1 MTFLEPL
8 LLWGLPL
15 ALLPVIIHLF
25 NRLRHRS
32 IDWGAMMFLLS
43 ATRKSTRYARLR
55 QWLILLLRVL
65 ALVGLVLAVARPL
78 AGQWLGWMFQTAPE
92 VIVVVLDRSASMEA
106 RMPGGN
112 VSKRAE
118 ALRVLAEAAQSYR
131 ESSRFVLFDTALRT
145 PTEVGDPQALPQ
157 LSTAGAT
164 DTAADIPA
172 TLQAV
177 VEWAQRNKVGHFE
190 IWLAS
195 DLQASNWQPEN
206 QQWKVL
212 TTQMA
217 ALPQTVRVRLL
228 VFDQPPVG
236 ESWSVSI
243 SEVVRRP
250 KAEPPEV
257 EVVMVIDRNNPAP
270 APMPVSIGSDG
281 TRAQVDLELTG
292 PSYRYR
298 HKLPVESAT
307 ASGWGRV
314 ELPADDNPRDN
325 VAYFVYG
332 PPVVL
337 RSLVVSDE
345 PAVGRIL
352 ALAAAPYV
360 NETNFV
366 AEVIHPD
373 RASSVVWS
381 DYAMVLWHAA
391 PPAGPVAAQLQ
402 QYLEEGG
409 AVWMFAHGRPGSFEG
424 ISWGEPQEAEEGK
437 SWPITQWQRQD
448 GLLANTEEN
457 IVLPLNELEVRRRQ
471 PLGGAGTA
479 LASYEDRVPFL
490 VRRVVGR
497 GELVACSVGIWPE
510 WSNLREGW
518 VLVPAVQRLLQA
530 GGRRFTQAG
539 MLSCGQIIPA
549 GAGEVWTCLEGSKDI
564 RLHAGVYRS
573 GLRMVAMNRPP
584 AENEVETIEP
594 SKARTLFGPVSV
606 QMLGDRK
613 QGEGRLQ
620 SELWRLFLFAMLV
633 FLLAEAVLIL
643 PSKPESAPL
652 TPFQVK
658 GGTP

>member
-55 QWLILLLRVL
+55 QWLILLFRVL
-65 ALVGLVLAVARPL
+65 ALVGLILAVARPL
-78 AGQWLGWMFQTAPE
+78 AGGWLGWMFHAAPD
-92 VIVVVLDRSASMEA
+92 VIVIVLDRSSSMEA

-118 ALRVLAEAAQSYR
+118 AARVLAESAKSFQ
-131 ESSRFVLFDTALRT
+131 ETSRFVLFDTALRT

-157 LSTAGAT
+157 LSSAAAT

-177 VEWAQRNKVGHFE
+177 VEWAERNKVGHFE

-195 DLQASNWQPEN
+195 DLQTSNWQPDGE
-206 QQWKVL
+206 QWKVL
-212 TTQMA
+212 TAQIV

-228 VFDQPPVG
+228 VFDQPPLA
-236 ESWSVSI
+236 EAWSVSVM
-243 SEVVRRP
+243 EVLRRP
-250 KAEPPEV
+250 RAEPPEV
-257 EVVMVIDRNNPAP
+257 EVVLQIDRNNPAP
-270 APMPVSIGSDG
+270 AIMPVTIGG
-281 TRAQVDLELTG
+281 EGARAQVDLELSG

-307 ASGWGRV
+307 SSGWGKV

-325 VAYFVYG
+325 TAYFVYG
-332 PPVVL
+332 PPVTL
-337 RSLVVSDE
+337 RTLVVAED

-352 ALAAAPYV
+352 QLAAAPFSQD
-360 NETNFV
+360 TNFV

-373 RASSVVWS
+373 RATGVVWN
-381 DYAMVLWHAA
+381 DYALVLWHAV
-391 PPAGPVAAQLQ
+391 PPSGAVERQLR
-402 QYLEEGG
+402 QYLKEGG
-409 AVWMFAHGRPGSFEG
+409 ALWLFASGAPGAFEG
-424 ISWGEPQEAEEGK
+424 VSWGEPQETEPDK
-437 SWPITQWQRQD
+437 NWVITQWQRQE

-457 IVLPLNELEVRRRQ
+457 LALPLNELEIRRRQ
-471 PLGGAGTA
+471 PLGGVPTV
-479 LASYEDRVPFL
+479 LAAFEDRTPFM
-490 VRRVVGR
+490 VRRVVGQ
-497 GELVACSVGIWPE
+497 GELVASAVGLRPE

-530 GGRRFTQAG
+530 GGRRFTQSG
-539 MLSCGQIIPA
+539 MLSCGQIVPV
-549 GAGEVWTCLEGSKDI
+549 GAGEVWTSLEGSKDI

-573 GLRMVAMNRPP
+573 GLRMVAVNRPP
-584 AENEVETIEP
+584 AENEVETLEP
-594 SKARTLFGPVSV
+594 ARARGLFGPVSV
-606 QMLGDRK
+606 QMLGERK

-620 SELWRLFLFAMLV
+620 AEMWRLFLFTMLL
-633 FLLAEAVLIL
+633 FLLTEAMMIL
-643 PSKPESAPL
+643 PPKPEAAPAAK
-652 TPFQVK
+652 FQMK
-658 GGTP
+658 GGAP

>member
-78 AGQWLGWMFQTAPE
+78 AGGWLGWMFQAAPD
-92 VIVVVLDRSASMEA
+92 VIVIVLDRSASMEA

-118 ALRVLAEAAQSYR
+118 AARVLAEAAQSYKDT
-131 ESSRFVLFDTALRT
+131 SRFVLFDTALRA
-145 PTEVGDPQALPQ
+145 PTEVGDPSALPQ

-195 DLQASNWQPEN
+195 DLQASNWQPDSE
-206 QQWKVL
+206 QWKVV
-212 TTQMA
+212 TAQIA

-228 VFDQPPVG
+228 TFEQPPVT
-236 ESWSVSI
+236 ESWSVQI
-243 SEVVRRP
+243 TDVIRRP
-250 KAEPPEV
+250 RAEPPEV
-257 EVVMVIDRNNPAP
+257 EVVMMIDRNNPAP
-270 APMPVSIGSDG
+270 AVMPISLGGEG
-281 TRAQVDLELTG
+281 TRAQVDLEISG

-307 ASGWGRV
+307 ASGWGKV

-337 RSLVVSDE
+337 RSLVVTDDS
-345 PAVGRIL
+345 AVGRIL
-352 ALAAAPYV
+352 QLAAAPFV
-360 NETNFV
+360 NDTNLV
-366 AEVIHPD
+366 AEMVHPD
-373 RASSVVWS
+373 RTAGVVWN
-381 DYAMVLWHAA
+381 DYALVLWHAA
-391 PPAGPVAAQLQ
+391 PPGGAVAAALH
-402 QYLEEGG
+402 QYLEAGG
-409 AVWMFAHGRPGSFEG
+409 ALWMFAHGQPGQFEG
-424 ISWGEPQEAEEGK
+424 ISWGEAQEAEEGK
-437 SWPITQWQRQD
+437 SWPITQWQRQE

-457 IVLPLNELEVRRRQ
+457 LALPLNDLEVRRRQ
-471 PLGGAGTA
+471 PLGGTGIA
-479 LASYEDRVPFL
+479 LASFEDRL
-490 VRRVVGR
+490 ALLSRRVVGR
-497 GELVACSVGIWPE
+497 GELVACGVGLWPE

-518 VLVPAVQRLLQA
+518 VLVPAVQRLLQT

-539 MLSCGQIIPA
+539 MLHCGQIMPA
-549 GAGEVWTCLEGSKDI
+549 GGGEIWSSVEGPKDI

-573 GLRMVAMNRPP
+573 GLRMVAVNRPP
-584 AENEVETIEP
+584 AEAEVETVEP
-594 SKARTLFGPVSV
+594 AKARGLFGPVPV
-606 QMLGDRK
+606 QMLGERK

-620 SELWRLFLFAMLV
+620 AELWRMFLFAMLL
-633 FLLAEAVLIL
+633 FLLVEALLIL
-643 PSKPESAPL
+643 PPKPETAPAVR
-652 TPFQVK
+652 FQMK